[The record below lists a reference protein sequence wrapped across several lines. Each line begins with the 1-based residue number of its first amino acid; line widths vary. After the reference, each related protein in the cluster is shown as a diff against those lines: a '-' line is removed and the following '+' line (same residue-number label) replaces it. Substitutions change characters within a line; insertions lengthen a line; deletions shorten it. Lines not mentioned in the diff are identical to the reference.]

1 MLYRIVSAPARPV
14 RWASATIMATTILLA
29 GSAAVAQQQQQQPP
43 AQRPQS
49 QPAQRPQAQP
59 APAKQQQQRPAQPA
73 PAQQPQPQ
81 PQQAQQAPTEA
92 PQLIYSPWTKFCLK
106 EQSGKQVCFTG
117 KDARIESGMPV
128 ASAALIEPEGEPKKL
143 LRINVPLAMKIEH
156 GTRLIIDQA
165 QPRTAPYVSCFVTG
179 CVSDYEVNVDT
190 VNQLKKSQQLH
201 IQAIGINGQPFTVP
215 LPLAEFAKA
224 YDGPPT
230 DPKVMEEQQK
240 KLQDELQ
247 RRAEDAR
254 KRLEGQQGQ
263 PAKPSQ

>member
-1 MLYRIVSAPARPV
+1 MLYGSGSAPAWPV
-14 RWASATIMATTILLA
+14 RRAFATIMATITVVVA
-29 GSAAVAQQQQQQPP
+29 SAAFAQQPQQKG
-43 AQRPQS
+43 S
-49 QPAQRPQAQP
+49 QAQP
-59 APAKQQQQRPAQPA
+59 AQKAQPTPPAKQQQQRPAQAA
-73 PAQQPQPQ
+73 PAQQPQQ
-81 PQQAQQAPTEA
+81 PQQAQQGSAEP

-106 EQSGKQVCFTG
+106 EQTGKQVCFTG

-156 GTRLIIDQA
+156 GTRLIIDQTS
-165 QPRTAPYVSCFVTG
+165 PRTAPYVSCFVTG
-179 CVSDYEVNVDT
+179 CVSDYEINADT
-190 VNQLKKSQQLH
+190 ISQLKKSQQLH

-215 LPLAEFAKA
+215 LPMAEFAKA
-224 YDGPPT
+224 YEGPPT

-254 KRLEGQQGQ
+254 KKLENPQGQ
-263 PAKPSQ
+263 PPGKPSQ